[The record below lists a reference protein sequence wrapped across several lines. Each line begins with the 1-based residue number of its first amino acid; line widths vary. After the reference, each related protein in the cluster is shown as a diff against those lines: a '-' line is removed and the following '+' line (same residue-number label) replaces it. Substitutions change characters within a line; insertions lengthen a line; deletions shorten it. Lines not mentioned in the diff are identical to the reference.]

1 MITIIAISC
10 NITNKAT
17 AKLIISHIFETQISR
32 DEKNR
37 NINVRNDKKY
47 RNKQSE

>member
-1 MITIIAISC
+1 MTIIDMSC
-10 NITNKAT
+10 NITNSAT
-17 AKLIISHIFETQISR
+17 DKLIISHVFETQISR

-47 RNKQSE
+47 SNKQSE